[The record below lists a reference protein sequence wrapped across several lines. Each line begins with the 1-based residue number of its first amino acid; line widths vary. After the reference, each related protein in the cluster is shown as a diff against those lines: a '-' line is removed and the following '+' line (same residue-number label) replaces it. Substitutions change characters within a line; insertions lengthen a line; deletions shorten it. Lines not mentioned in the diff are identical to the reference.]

1 MDSPASRS
9 SRKRPAP
16 SSPDGP
22 ANAPPTIGPSY
33 RNIFLILVFS
43 ALVGAAQYYSRIFH
57 VLLAPGAGGPAA
69 VVASLL
75 GSSAGDKSAGANAKP
90 IPCEKQMTSAGRKPG
105 IAHVSP
111 SESIAESI
119 IHASYDATYAKLAAM
134 SCPKS
139 QPAGN
144 CYRILLRRNPTA
156 TNEPPFPWWFRTML
170 QESAII
176 TSQWWMMLK
185 SNDPPLRQCQL
196 PKVGSKQWSVFIHMM
211 NGDPNPHK
219 PDAKNTTNS
228 WNERGRNDAGPKFV
242 VLRDPLERYLSAFLD
257 KCVNPKNAWQKHCEP
272 WEIFNADPGNKVMTE
287 LKGNHRVLFQAFVH
301 ASPLKWNMHFLP
313 QALLC
318 DGLYRTIKE
327 YHYVARMGRSFY
339 SDLQEMGQMFGKK
352 ADGVIQDIFDYK
364 TKLKEEKGG
373 KNRDMAGNRQG
384 SPHGIEMKASEKV
397 LEYYTPELV
406 RKVLEYTAIDYVLL
420 NMTIPD
426 WAEEM
431 LRQAEEK

>member
-1 MDSPASRS
+1 
-9 SRKRPAP
+9 
-16 SSPDGP
+16 
-22 ANAPPTIGPSY
+22 
-33 RNIFLILVFS
+33 
-43 ALVGAAQYYSRIFH
+43 
-57 VLLAPGAGGPAA
+57 
-69 VVASLL
+69 
-75 GSSAGDKSAGANAKP
+75 
-90 IPCEKQMTSAGRKPG
+90 
-105 IAHVSP
+105 
-111 SESIAESI
+111 
-119 IHASYDATYAKLAAM
+119 
-134 SCPKS
+134 
-139 QPAGN
+139 
-144 CYRILLRRNPTA
+144 
-156 TNEPPFPWWFRTML
+156 ML

-318 DGLYRTIKE
+318 DGLYRTINS
-327 YHYVARMGRSFY
+327 YDYVARMGPSASFY